1 MSWDGIFIA
10 LNITSDIT
18 LKDFL
23 LTKKR
28 MSSKEF
34 SFIKIIFSSSMEFT
48 GYATKGLQIHEFTK
62 HYVFFLHL

>member
-34 SFIKIIFSSSMEFT
+34 SFIKINFSSSMEFK
-48 GYATKGLQIHEFTK
+48 GYATKGL
-62 HYVFFLHL
+62 